1 MRSESKLHLLTFA
14 KKKKIKIPF
23 SVDSNGEFQVQLDLL
38 GFFFTTSYTP
48 SLYFKTQISLML
60 LVNVK
65 FDSRLLI
72 FWSKTYMYNTMNNY
86 FSFMKFEFGE
96 TNENFEW

>member
-1 MRSESKLHLLTFA
+1 MKFEIIEAVNNNEVGIKTAFTHICQ
-14 KKKKIKIPF
+14 KKKIKIPF

-48 SLYFKTQISLML
+48 SLYFKTHISHIL

-72 FWSKTYMYNTMNNY
+72 F
-86 FSFMKFEFGE
+86 
-96 TNENFEW
+96 